1 MNLFFFSKNFIKQVS
16 LVGVAA
22 WIGYPQIVNA
32 EGMVVESGTMGA
44 IQQSVEA
51 KGVVYDATGFPVIG
65 ASVVEKGNSTNGVI
79 TDLDGNFTLQVAKN
93 AVIVISY
100 MGYQTQEVQVTPGK
114 ILNITLKEDNQVLD
128 EVVVVGYGV
137 QKKVNLTGSV
147 ATVEGET
154 LEQRPLANATQ
165 SLQGMVP
172 GLYID
177 NTNAGRPGA
186 TSSLQLRGQG
196 NLSGNAAPY
205 VLVDGLDFSD
215 VVAGYG
221 QCVRVC
227 HLFQSGLRKCRHGE
241 TVQRRETGTVAA
253 IHQRSYWTRS
263 VGRTDSRTVDGGSF
277 RKQCQRSG

>member
-128 EVVVVGYGV
+128 EVVVVRLRCAEESQSDRFCGYG
-137 QKKVNLTGSV
+137 
-147 ATVEGET
+147 
-154 LEQRPLANATQ
+154 
-165 SLQGMVP
+165 
-172 GLYID
+172 
-177 NTNAGRPGA
+177 
-186 TSSLQLRGQG
+186 RG
-196 NLSGNAAPY
+196 
-205 VLVDGLDFSD
+205 
-215 VVAGYG
+215 
-221 QCVRVC
+221 
-227 HLFQSGLRKCRHGE
+227 
-241 TVQRRETGTVAA
+241 
-253 IHQRSYWTRS
+253 
-263 VGRTDSRTVDGGSF
+263 
-277 RKQCQRSG
+277 

>member
-1 MNLFFFSKNFIKQVS
+1 MSKNFKSSLDKSNTYKYDLNNYNIFMNLFFFSKNFIKQVS

-154 LEQRPLANATQ
+154 
-165 SLQGMVP
+165 
-172 GLYID
+172 
-177 NTNAGRPGA
+177 AGTASAGKCYPE
-186 TSSLQLRGQG
+186 L
-196 NLSGNAAPY
+196 
-205 VLVDGLDFSD
+205 
-215 VVAGYG
+215 AGYG
-221 QCVRVC
+221 AGLVHRQYQCRSSGC
-227 HLFQSGLRKCRHGE
+227 NLFVAVAWSGKP
-241 TVQRRETGTVAA
+241 
-253 IHQRSYWTRS
+253 
-263 VGRTDSRTVDGGSF
+263 VG
-277 RKQCQRSG
+277 

>member
-1 MNLFFFSKNFIKQVS
+1 MYENFKSKANNCNFFMNRFFFSRSFIKQVS
-16 LVGVAA
+16 LLSVAA
-22 WIGYPQIVNA
+22 WLGCPHLVNA
-32 EGMVVESGTMGA
+32 EGMVVESGAMSA
-44 IQQSVEA
+44 LQQSVEA

-79 TDLDGNFTLQVAKN
+79 TDLDGNFTLNVAKN

-114 ILNITLKEDNQVLD
+114 ILNITLKEDNQVLE

-147 ATVEGET
+147 ATVEGEI

-177 NTNAGRPGA
+177 NANAGRPGA

-205 VLVDGLDFSD
+205 VP
-215 VVAGYG
+215 
-221 QCVRVC
+221 QIRN
-227 HLFQSGLRKCRHGE
+227 
-241 TVQRRETGTVAA
+241 
-253 IHQRSYWTRS
+253 
-263 VGRTDSRTVDGGSF
+263 
-277 RKQCQRSG
+277 

>member
-1 MNLFFFSKNFIKQVS
+1 MYENFKSKANNCNFFMNRFFFSRSFIKQVS
-16 LVGVAA
+16 LLSVSA
-22 WIGYPQIVNA
+22 WLGCPHLVNA
-32 EGMVVESGTMGA
+32 EGMVVESGAMSA
-44 IQQSVEA
+44 LQQSVEA

-79 TDLDGNFTLQVAKN
+79 TDLDGNFTLNVAKN

-114 ILNITLKEDNQVLD
+114 ILNITLKEDNQVLE

-147 ATVEGET
+147 ATVEGEI

-177 NTNAGRPGA
+177 NANAGRPGA
-186 TSSLQLRGQG
+186 TSSFAVAW
-196 NLSGNAAPY
+196 SG
-205 VLVDGLDFSD
+205 
-215 VVAGYG
+215 
-221 QCVRVC
+221 
-227 HLFQSGLRKCRHGE
+227 
-241 TVQRRETGTVAA
+241 
-253 IHQRSYWTRS
+253 
-263 VGRTDSRTVDGGSF
+263 
-277 RKQCQRSG
+277 